1 MQNEIKEKLDRLAEI
16 HSYRDYIRSEM
27 EKVISALVPEE
38 IQKEIDAVRLE
49 FLGAIERTE
58 ANVADLQAE
67 IKVDILNL
75 GESVKG
81 DYISALFVKGRSS
94 WDSKR
99 LDGYA
104 TAYPE
109 VLQFKKVGK
118 PSVTIRFDGLKS
130 KEG

>member
-1 MQNEIKEKLDRLAEI
+1 MENEIKEKLDRLAEY
-16 HSYRDYIRSEM
+16 HSYRDNIKSEM
-27 EKVISALVPEE
+27 EKVISSLIPEE

-49 FLGAIERTE
+49 FLGALERAE
-58 ANVADLQAE
+58 ANVSDLQAE

-94 WDSKR
+94 WDGKR

-104 TAYPE
+104 IAYPE
-109 VLQFKKVGK
+109 VLQFKKVGE